1 MPAPIS
7 SVLRRLTHTVRE
19 FTIAQRT
26 MAIIGFAVLALG
38 IVALSF
44 WVTRPQYSPLF
55 SGLSGTD
62 ANTIV
67 EQLRTD
73 GVQYEITNGGG
84 TIMVPEDNVYAERL
98 KAAAAGLPSSTTGGY
113 SLLDKMGVTASEF
126 QQNVTYKRAI
136 EGELANTIEAM
147 KGVKTASVQLAIP
160 KDTVF
165 VSQKTDPTASVFIAT
180 DNGVSLNS
188 DQVQAIVHLTS
199 SSVEGM
205 KTSDVSV
212 VDAQGLVLSAAGVDV
227 AGNGSK
233 QASDYEDRVRNSV
246 QAMLDKVVG
255 PGNATVVVAAEVSQN
270 SGQRTEETFT
280 QPTDAPALSES
291 SQTDLTGAGT
301 GAGLSA
307 GILGPDN
314 IAVPSATATPTPSAT
329 STSSGSGITSQSITR
344 NNAIDKVTQQTTI
357 PAGSVTRQTVSVAVN
372 KAVSGVDKAN
382 LISLVNAA
390 AGIDTSRGDSVAIEL
405 VSFNKAGAADAAKAI
420 AASEA
425 ATNADRT
432 AGIIRTAVTALAIA
446 VPIIIALF
454 LISRRFRSRSQE
466 DRELREMTELA
477 ELRAMMSDQ
486 TRPIALTATEPPAA
500 LTYTQVPLIEPGDT
514 ERKRAEIDALAGKD
528 PERTAE
534 ILRGLMD
541 DRQPA

>member
-7 SVLRRLTHTVRE
+7 SVLRRLTHTIRE

-38 IVALSF
+38 IAALSF
-44 WVTRPQYSPLF
+44 WVTRPQLSPLF
-55 SGLSGTD
+55 SGLSGAD
-62 ANTIV
+62 ANTLV

-73 GVQYEITNGGG
+73 GVQYEITGGGG
-84 TIMVPEDNVYAERL
+84 TIMVPEGSVYAERL
-98 KAAAAGLPSSTTGGY
+98 KAAAAGLPSSSTGGY

-136 EGELANTIEAM
+136 EGELAHTIEAM

-180 DNGVSLNS
+180 DNGVTLNV

-199 SSVEGM
+199 SSIDGM
-205 KTSDVSV
+205 NTRDVSV

-227 AGNGSK
+227 AGSGSK
-233 QASDYEDRVRNSV
+233 QASDYEERVRNSV

-255 PGNATVVVAAEVSQN
+255 PGNATVVVAADVSQN
-270 SGQRTEETFT
+270 SGQRTTETFT
-280 QPTDAPALSES
+280 TPDGSPALSVS
-291 SQTDLTGAGT
+291 AQSDGT
-301 GAGLSA
+301 GGSTASGMSA

-314 IAVPSATATPTPSAT
+314 IAVPSATSTAGPTTGTTTGTTGAT
-329 STSSGSGITSQSITR
+329 SITK
-344 NNAIDKVTQQTTI
+344 NNAINKLTEQTTI
-357 PAGSVTRQTVSVAVN
+357 PAGAITRQTVSVAVN
-372 KAVSGVDKAN
+372 KAVAGINKAN

-390 AGIDTSRGDSVAIEL
+390 AGIDKTRGDSVAIEL
-405 VSFNKAGAADAAKAI
+405 VSFNTAGVTAATKALAAADAA
-420 AASEA
+420 AS
-425 ATNADRT
+425 ADRT
-432 AGIIRTAVTALAIA
+432 AGLIRTAVTALAIA
-446 VPIIIALF
+446 LPIIVALF

-466 DRELREMTELA
+466 DRELQEMTELA

-486 TRPIALTATEPPAA
+486 TRPIALTAHEPPPA
-500 LTYTQVPLIEPGDT
+500 LTYTQVPLVEPGDT

>member
-7 SVLRRLTHTVRE
+7 SVLRRLTHTIRE

-26 MAIIGFAVLALG
+26 VAIIGFAVLALG
-38 IVALSF
+38 IAALSF
-44 WVTRPQYSPLF
+44 WVSRPQLSPLF
-55 SGLSGTD
+55 SGLSGAD
-62 ANTIV
+62 ANTLV

-73 GVQYEITNGGG
+73 GVQYEITGGG
-84 TIMVPEDNVYAERL
+84 ATIMVPEESVYAERL
-98 KAAAAGLPSSTTGGY
+98 KAAAAGLPSSSTGGY

-136 EGELANTIEAM
+136 EGELAHTIEAM

-180 DNGVSLNS
+180 DNGVTLNV

-199 SSVEGM
+199 SSIDGM

-227 AGNGSK
+227 AGSGSK
-233 QASDYEDRVRNSV
+233 QASDYEERVRNSV

-255 PGNATVVVAAEVSQN
+255 PGNATVVVAADVSQN
-270 SGQRTEETFT
+270 SGQRTTETFT
-280 QPTDAPALSES
+280 TPDGSPALSVS
-291 SQTDLTGAGT
+291 AQSDGT
-301 GAGLSA
+301 GGSTASGMSA

-314 IAVPSATATPTPSAT
+314 IAVPSATSTAGPTTGTTTGTTGAT
-329 STSSGSGITSQSITR
+329 SITK
-344 NNAIDKVTQQTTI
+344 NNAINKLTEQTTI
-357 PAGSVTRQTVSVAVN
+357 PAGAITRQTVSVAVN
-372 KAVSGVDKAN
+372 KAVAGINKAN

-390 AGIDTSRGDSVAIEL
+390 AGIDKTRGDSVAIEL
-405 VSFNKAGAADAAKAI
+405 VSFDTAGAAAATKALAAADAA
-420 AASEA
+420 AS
-425 ATNADRT
+425 ADRT
-432 AGIIRTAVTALAIA
+432 AGLIRTALTALAIA
-446 VPIIIALF
+446 LPIIVALF

-466 DRELREMTELA
+466 DRELQEITELA
-477 ELRAMMSDQ
+477 ELCAMISDQ
-486 TRPIALTATEPPAA
+486 TRPIALPAHEPPAA

>member
-1 MPAPIS
+1 MPAPINS
-7 SVLRRLTHTVRE
+7 MLRRLTHTIRE

-38 IVALSF
+38 IAALSF
-44 WVTRPQYSPLF
+44 WATRPQLSPLF

-62 ANTIV
+62 ANTLV

-73 GVQYEITNGGG
+73 GVQYEITGGGG
-84 TIMVPEDNVYAERL
+84 TIMVPEESVYAERL
-98 KAAAAGLPSSTTGGY
+98 KAAAAGLPSSSTGGY

-136 EGELANTIEAM
+136 EGELAHTIEAM

-165 VSQKTDPTASVFIAT
+165 VSEKTDPTASVFIAT
-180 DNGVSLNS
+180 DNGVTLGD

-199 SSVEGM
+199 SSIDGM

-212 VDAQGLVLSAAGVDV
+212 VDAQGHVLSATGVDV
-227 AGNGSK
+227 AGSGSK
-233 QASDYEDRVRNSV
+233 RASDYEDRVRSSV
-246 QAMLDKVVG
+246 QSMLDKVVG
-255 PGNATVVVAAEVSQN
+255 PGNATVVVAADMSQN
-270 SGQRTEETFT
+270 SGQRTAETFT
-280 QPTDAPALSES
+280 TPDGSPALSES
-291 SQTDLTGAGT
+291 AQNDGT
-301 GAGLSA
+301 GSASGSNGSA

-314 IAVPSATATPTPSAT
+314 IAVPSGTLAASPGAGTSTGAT
-329 STSSGSGITSQSITR
+329 SVTK
-344 NNAIDKVTQQTTI
+344 NNAINKVTEQTTI

-390 AGIDTSRGDSVAIEL
+390 AGIDTTRGDSVAIEI
-405 VSFNKAGAADAAKAI
+405 VSFNQAGAADAAKAI

-432 AGIIRTAVTALAIA
+432 AGLIRSIVTALAIA
-446 VPIIIALF
+446 LPIIIALF
-454 LISRRFRSRSQE
+454 LISRRFRSRSKE
-466 DRELREMTELA
+466 DRELQEMTELA

-486 TRPIALTATEPPAA
+486 TRPIALTAMEPPAA

-514 ERKRAEIDALAGKD
+514 ERKRAEIDALAGND

>member
-7 SVLRRLTHTVRE
+7 SVLRRLTHTIRE

-73 GVQYEITNGGG
+73 GVQYEITGGGG
-84 TIMVPEDNVYAERL
+84 TIMVPEESVYSERL
-98 KAAAAGLPSSTTGGY
+98 KAAAAGLPSSSTGGY

-136 EGELANTIEAM
+136 EGELANTIAAM

-165 VSQKTDPTASVFIAT
+165 VSEKTDPTASVFIAT
-180 DNGVSLNS
+180 DNGVTLN
-188 DQVQAIVHLTS
+188 DEQVQAIVHLTS
-199 SSVEGM
+199 SSIDGM

-212 VDAQGLVLSAAGVDV
+212 VDAQGLVLSAAGVDA
-227 AGNGSK
+227 AGSGSK
-233 QASDYEDRVRNSV
+233 QASDYEDRVRSSV

-255 PGNATVVVAAEVSQN
+255 PGNATVVVAADVSQN
-270 SGQRTEETFT
+270 SGQRTAETFT
-280 QPTDAPALSES
+280 TPDGSPALSES
-291 SQTDLTGAGT
+291 AQSDGSGSAAGSNGA
-301 GAGLSA
+301 A

-314 IAVPSATATPTPSAT
+314 IAVPSGTSTANPTTGTTTGATGAT
-329 STSSGSGITSQSITR
+329 SVTK
-344 NNAIDKVTQQTTI
+344 NNAINKVTEQTTI
-357 PAGSVTRQTVSVAVN
+357 PAGSITRQTVSVAVN
-372 KAVSGVDKAN
+372 KAISGVNKAN

-390 AGIDTSRGDSVAIEL
+390 AGIDKTRGDSVAIEL
-405 VSFNKAGAADAAKAI
+405 VSFNTAGAAAATKALAAADAA
-420 AASEA
+420 AS
-425 ATNADRT
+425 ADRT
-432 AGIIRTAVTALAIA
+432 AGLIRTAVTSLAIA
-446 VPIIIALF
+446 LPIIIALF
-454 LISRRFRSRSQE
+454 LISRRFKSRSQE
-466 DRELREMTELA
+466 DRELQEMTELA

>member
-7 SVLRRLTHTVRE
+7 SVLRRLTHTIRE

-38 IVALSF
+38 IAALSF
-44 WVTRPQYSPLF
+44 WVTRPQLSPLF

-62 ANTIV
+62 ANTLV
-67 EQLRTD
+67 EQLRAD
-73 GVQYEITNGGG
+73 GVQYQITGGGG
-84 TIMVPEDNVYAERL
+84 TIMVPEESVYAERL
-98 KAAAAGLPSSTTGGY
+98 KAAAAGLPSSSTGGY

-136 EGELANTIEAM
+136 EGELANTIKAM

-165 VSQKTDPTASVFIAT
+165 VSEKTDPTASVFIAT
-180 DNGVSLNS
+180 NNGVTLN
-188 DQVQAIVHLTS
+188 DEQVQAIVHLTS
-199 SSVEGM
+199 SSIDGM

-227 AGNGSK
+227 AGSGSK
-233 QASDYEDRVRNSV
+233 RASDYEERVRSSV
-246 QAMLDKVVG
+246 QSMLDKVVG
-255 PGNATVVVAAEVSQN
+255 PGNATVVVAADVSQN
-270 SGQRTEETFT
+270 SGQRTAETFT
-280 QPTDAPALSES
+280 TPDGSPALSES
-291 SQTDLTGAGT
+291 AQNDGT
-301 GAGLSA
+301 GRTSGSNGSA

-314 IAVPSATATPTPSAT
+314 IAVPSGTSAANPTAGTSTGATGAT
-329 STSSGSGITSQSITR
+329 SVTK
-344 NNAIDKVTQQTTI
+344 NNAINKVTEQTTI
-357 PAGSVTRQTVSVAVN
+357 PAGSITRQTVSVAVN
-372 KAVSGVDKAN
+372 KAVSGVNKAN

-390 AGIDTSRGDSVAIEL
+390 AGIDTTRGDSVAIEI
-405 VSFNKAGAADAAKAI
+405 VSFNRAGAADAAKAI

-425 ATNADRT
+425 AANADRT
-432 AGIIRTAVTALAIA
+432 AGLIRTALTALAVA
-446 VPIIIALF
+446 LPIIIAMF
-454 LISRRFRSRSQE
+454 LVFRRFRSRSQE
-466 DRELREMTELA
+466 DRELQEMTELA

-486 TRPIALTATEPPAA
+486 TRPIALTGTEPPAA

-514 ERKRAEIDALAGKD
+514 DRKRAEIDALAGTD

>member
-7 SVLRRLTHTVRE
+7 SMLRRLTHTIRE

-44 WVTRPQYSPLF
+44 WATRPQLSPLF

-62 ANTIV
+62 ANTLV

-73 GVQYEITNGGG
+73 GVQYEITGGGG
-84 TIMVPEDNVYAERL
+84 TIMVPEESVYAERL
-98 KAAAAGLPSSTTGGY
+98 KAAAAGLPSSSTGGY

-136 EGELANTIEAM
+136 EGELAHTIEAM

-165 VSQKTDPTASVFIAT
+165 VSEKTDPTASVFIAT
-180 DNGVSLNS
+180 DNGVTLGD

-199 SSVEGM
+199 SSIDGM

-212 VDAQGLVLSAAGVDV
+212 VDAQGHVLSATGVDV
-227 AGNGSK
+227 AGSGSK
-233 QASDYEDRVRNSV
+233 RASDYEERVRSSV
-246 QAMLDKVVG
+246 QSMLDKVVG
-255 PGNATVVVAAEVSQN
+255 PGNATVVVAADMSQN
-270 SGQRTEETFT
+270 SGQRTAETFT
-280 QPTDAPALSES
+280 TPDGSPALSES
-291 SQTDLTGAGT
+291 AQNDGT
-301 GAGLSA
+301 GSASGSNGSA

-314 IAVPSATATPTPSAT
+314 IAVPSGTLAASPGAGTSTGAT
-329 STSSGSGITSQSITR
+329 SVTK
-344 NNAIDKVTQQTTI
+344 NNAINKVTEQTTI
-357 PAGSVTRQTVSVAVN
+357 PAGYVTRQTVSVAVN
-372 KAVSGVDKAN
+372 KAVSGVNRAD

-390 AGIDTSRGDSVAIEL
+390 AGIDTTRGDSVAIEI
-405 VSFNKAGAADAAKAI
+405 VSFNQAGAADAAKAI

-432 AGIIRTAVTALAIA
+432 AGLIRSIVTALAIA
-446 VPIIIALF
+446 LPIIIALF
-454 LISRRFRSRSQE
+454 LISRRFRSRSKE
-466 DRELREMTELA
+466 DRELQEMTELA

-486 TRPIALTATEPPAA
+486 TRPIALTAMEPPAA

-514 ERKRAEIDALAGKD
+514 ERKRAEIDALAGND

>member
-7 SVLRRLTHTVRE
+7 SVLRRLTHTIRE

-38 IVALSF
+38 IAALSF
-44 WVTRPQYSPLF
+44 WVTRPQLSPLF

-62 ANTIV
+62 ANTLV
-67 EQLRTD
+67 EQLRAD
-73 GVQYEITNGGG
+73 GVQYQITGGGG
-84 TIMVPEDNVYAERL
+84 TIMVPEESVYAERL
-98 KAAAAGLPSSTTGGY
+98 KAAAAGLPSSSTGGY

-136 EGELANTIEAM
+136 EGELANTIKAM

-165 VSQKTDPTASVFIAT
+165 VSEKTDPTASVFIAT
-180 DNGVSLNS
+180 NNGVTLN
-188 DQVQAIVHLTS
+188 DEQVQAIVHLTS
-199 SSVEGM
+199 SSIDGM

-227 AGNGSK
+227 AGSGSK
-233 QASDYEDRVRNSV
+233 RASDYEERVRSSV
-246 QAMLDKVVG
+246 QSMLDKVVG
-255 PGNATVVVAAEVSQN
+255 PGNATVVVAADVSQN
-270 SGQRTEETFT
+270 SGQRTAETFT
-280 QPTDAPALSES
+280 TPDGSPALSES
-291 SQTDLTGAGT
+291 AQNDGT
-301 GAGLSA
+301 GRTSGSNGSA

-314 IAVPSATATPTPSAT
+314 IAVPSGTSAANPTAGTSTGATGAT
-329 STSSGSGITSQSITR
+329 SVTK
-344 NNAIDKVTQQTTI
+344 NNAINKVTEQTTI
-357 PAGSVTRQTVSVAVN
+357 PAGSITRQTVSVAVN
-372 KAVSGVDKAN
+372 KAVSGVNKAN

-390 AGIDTSRGDSVAIEL
+390 AGIDTTRGDSVAIEI
-405 VSFNKAGAADAAKAI
+405 VSFNRAGAADAAKAI

-432 AGIIRTAVTALAIA
+432 AGLIRTALTALAVA
-446 VPIIIALF
+446 LPIIIAMF
-454 LISRRFRSRSQE
+454 LIFRRFRSRSQE
-466 DRELREMTELA
+466 DRELQEMTELA

-486 TRPIALTATEPPAA
+486 TRPIALTGTEPPAA

-514 ERKRAEIDALAGKD
+514 DRKRAEIDALAGTD

-534 ILRGLMD
+534 ILRSLMD

>member
-7 SVLRRLTHTVRE
+7 LLLRRLTHTIRE

-38 IVALSF
+38 IAALSF
-44 WVTRPQYSPLF
+44 WATRPQLSPLF

-62 ANTIV
+62 ANTLV

-73 GVQYEITNGGG
+73 GVQYEITGGGG
-84 TIMVPEDNVYAERL
+84 TIMVPEESVYAERL
-98 KAAAAGLPSSTTGGY
+98 KAAAAGLPSASTGGY

-136 EGELANTIEAM
+136 EGELAHTIEAM
-147 KGVKTASVQLAIP
+147 KGVKSASVQLAIP

-165 VSQKTDPTASVFIAT
+165 VSEKTDPTASVFIAT
-180 DNGVSLNS
+180 DNGITLGD

-199 SSVEGM
+199 SSIDGM

-212 VDAQGLVLSAAGVDV
+212 VDAQGHVLSTTGVDV
-227 AGNGSK
+227 AGSGSK
-233 QASDYEDRVRNSV
+233 RASDYEERVRSSV
-246 QAMLDKVVG
+246 QSMLDKVVG
-255 PGNATVVVAAEVSQN
+255 PGNATVVVAADMSQN
-270 SGQRTEETFT
+270 SGQRTAETFT
-280 QPTDAPALSES
+280 TPDGSPALSES
-291 SQTDLTGAGT
+291 AQNDGT
-301 GAGLSA
+301 GSASGPKGSA

-314 IAVPSATATPTPSAT
+314 IAVPSGTPTASPGPGTITGLTGAT
-329 STSSGSGITSQSITR
+329 SVTK
-344 NNAIDKVTQQTTI
+344 NNAINKITEQTTI

-372 KAVSGVDKAN
+372 KAVSGVNRAN

-390 AGIDTSRGDSVAIEL
+390 AGIDTTRGDSVAIEI
-405 VSFNKAGAADAAKAI
+405 VSFNRAGAADAAKAI

-425 ATNADRT
+425 ATSADRT
-432 AGIIRTAVTALAIA
+432 AGLIRTAVTALAIA
-446 VPIIIALF
+446 LPIIIALF
-454 LISRRFRSRSQE
+454 LISRRFRSRSKE
-466 DRELREMTELA
+466 DRELQEMTELA

-486 TRPIALTATEPPAA
+486 TRPIALTAHEPPAA

-541 DRQPA
+541 DRQPV

>member
-7 SVLRRLTHTVRE
+7 SVLRRLTHTIRE

-73 GVQYEITNGGG
+73 GVQYQITGGGG
-84 TIMVPEDNVYAERL
+84 TIMVPEESVYSERL
-98 KAAAAGLPSSTTGGY
+98 KAAAAGMPSSSTGGY

-126 QQNVTYKRAI
+126 QQNVTFKRAI
-136 EGELANTIEAM
+136 EGELAHTIEAM
-147 KGVKTASVQLAIP
+147 KGIKTASVQLAIP

-165 VSQKTDPTASVFIAT
+165 VSEKTDPTASVFIAT
-180 DNGVSLNS
+180 DNGVSLN
-188 DQVQAIVHLTS
+188 DQQVQAIVHLTS
-199 SSVEGM
+199 SSIDGM

-233 QASDYEDRVRNSV
+233 QASAYEDRVRGSV

-255 PGNATVVVAAEVSQN
+255 PGNATVVVAADVSQN
-270 SGQRTEETFT
+270 SGQRTAETFT
-280 QPTDAPALSES
+280 TPDGSPALSVS
-291 SQTDLTGAGT
+291 AQSDGT
-301 GAGLSA
+301 GGTTASGMSA

-314 IAVPSATATPTPSAT
+314 IAVPSPTVTPAPATGTTATGSTGAT
-329 STSSGSGITSQSITR
+329 SVTK
-344 NNAIDKVTQQTTI
+344 NNAINKVTEQTTM
-357 PAGSVTRQTVSVAVN
+357 PAGSITRQTVSVAVN
-372 KAVSGVDKAN
+372 KAVSGVNKAN
-382 LISLVNAA
+382 LMALVTAA
-390 AGIDTSRGDSVAIEL
+390 AGIDTTRGDSVAIEL
-405 VSFNKAGAADAAKAI
+405 VSFNTAGAAAATKALAAADAA
-420 AASEA
+420 AS
-425 ATNADRT
+425 ADRT
-432 AGIIRTAVTALAIA
+432 ASLIRTAVMALAIA
-446 VPIIIALF
+446 LPIIIALF
-454 LISRRFRSRSQE
+454 LISRRFKSRSQE
-466 DRELREMTELA
+466 DRELQEMTELA

-486 TRPIALTATEPPAA
+486 TRPIALTASEPPAA